1 MERLRQVAP
10 QKEDLKMNK
19 SYKPSIVRLTEIEDR
34 CKSNSHRI
42 DRLEQSS
49 EALNR
54 LASSV
59 EVLATEQKNMY
70 EKINSIDTKVT
81 DLEKVPSSR
90 WNSVIGYVIAS
101 LISAFITLILTK

>member
-1 MERLRQVAP
+1 MAFT
-10 QKEDLKMNK
+10 KEGEMNK
-19 SYKPSIVRLTEIEDR
+19 NYKPSIVKLTEIEDR

-42 DRLEQSS
+42 DRLEQNS
-49 EALNR
+49 EALNK

-81 DLEKVPSSR
+81 DLEKIPSSR
-90 WNSVIGYVIAS
+90 WNSIIGYTMAA
-101 LISAFITLILTK
+101 LISAFITWIISK